1 MDPSLFQFSVT
12 EVFNTPKA
20 MGVSDARVTTRSA
33 RQAGLLSPVEECTVN
48 SRKLDL
54 THSFSVIPVV
64 GSHLVKFI
72 TYRSKKL

>member
-12 EVFNTPKA
+12 EVLNTPKPF
-20 MGVSDARVTTRSA
+20 GISDARATTRSA
-33 RQAGLLSPVEECTVN
+33 RHAGILSPVEEWTVN

-54 THSFSVIPVV
+54 TRSFAMIPVV

-72 TYRSKKL
+72 IWRFKKL